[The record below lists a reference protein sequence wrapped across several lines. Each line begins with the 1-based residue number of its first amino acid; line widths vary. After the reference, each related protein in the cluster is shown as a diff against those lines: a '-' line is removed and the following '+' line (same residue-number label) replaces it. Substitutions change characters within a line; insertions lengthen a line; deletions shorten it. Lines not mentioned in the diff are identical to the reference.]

1 MSKLRIA
8 LFSIFIAGS
17 LLSCKA
23 IAKAAAKHWTKKQ
36 IKEFVANCE
45 EKSSK
50 LMGEEKAAKY
60 CDCAVDKVAEK
71 YPKFEDYKKIGIIE
85 ALKIAKDCK

>member
-1 MSKLRIA
+1 MTLLTI
-8 LFSIFIAGS
+8 LS
-17 LLSCKA
+17 LSSCKA

-36 IKEFVANCE
+36 IKEFISNCE
-45 EKSSK
+45 EKTSR
-50 LMGEEKAAKY
+50 LMGEEKAKHY

-71 YPKFEDYKKIGIIE
+71 YPKFDDYKKIGIIE

>member
-1 MSKLRIA
+1 MKKLKIVILCFA
-8 LFSIFIAGS
+8 LTAG
-17 LLSCKA
+17 LSGCKA

-36 IKEFVANCE
+36 IKEFIANCE

-50 LMGEEKAAKY
+50 LLGEEKAKHY

>member
-1 MSKLRIA
+1 MRQVRMLLFIA
-8 LFSIFIAGS
+8 LLAFSFTG
-17 LLSCKA
+17 CKA

-45 EKSSK
+45 EKTSR
-50 LMGEEKAAKY
+50 LMGEEKAKHY

-71 YPKFEDYKKIGIIE
+71 YPKFEDYKKTGIIE

>member
-1 MSKLRIA
+1 MSML
-8 LFSIFIAGS
+8 G
-17 LLSCKA
+17 CKA

-36 IKEFVANCE
+36 IKEFIANCE

-50 LMGEEKAAKY
+50 LMSDEKAKHY
-60 CDCAVDKVAEK
+60 CECAVDKVAEK